1 MKEKAYIV
9 TRDFKAPY
17 VVATGI
23 IHKPQ
28 RIEFKKFRKGQVI
41 KGVMKFANGKPAF
54 VLVKGVI
61 PVELT
66 CLADIKTTEIVVS
79 NADGNTEQKSGMP
92 KVVSTNTNPKI
103 KYIDAMLIGAVVGAV
118 GVHFA
123 EKKGYIPNPDQ
134 KNKIYGAVAGGLL
147 AWYVVYRQSTD
158 KKKEIKPK
166 TDI

>member
-28 RIEFKKFRKGQVI
+28 RIEYKHFRKGQII
-41 KGVMKFANGKPAF
+41 KGILKTANGKPAF

-61 PVELT
+61 PVELG
-66 CLADIKTTEIVVS
+66 CLAEVQTKEIVMS
-79 NADGNTEQKSGMP
+79 NATGSETPDQKP
-92 KVVSTNTNPKI
+92 KVAVTNTNPKV
-103 KYIDAMLIGAVVGAV
+103 KYIDAMLIGGVVGAV

-123 EKKGYIPNPDQ
+123 EKKGYIPNPDP
-134 KNKIYGAVAGGLL
+134 KHKLYGAVGGALL
-147 AWYVVYRQSTD
+147 AWYIVYRHSTE
-158 KKKEIKPK
+158 KKAEVKPK
-166 TDI
+166 NQ